1 MKKVTLDM
9 IKEARE
15 TIKDVIKETPLLES
29 VKMSEKTGAN
39 IFLKCENLQKTGSFK
54 IRGACNKIANLTDEE
69 KAKLEQSANYI
80 KEHLDS
86 LK

>member
-54 IRGACNKIANLTDEE
+54 IRGGAEE
-69 KAKLEQSANYI
+69 I
-80 KEHLDS
+80 P
-86 LK
+86 